1 MGSLGYSNEL
11 YYSDPSNFGRDVDLG
26 DDVVIEDLQNGDD
39 HSCILSTDGDVKCW
53 GYNYYGQLGYGH
65 SNDLGDESGEM
76 GDDLQVVDL
85 GSSFTVTQIGSGQD
99 HMCAINDNYEM
110 KCWGRNDRGMLGYG
124 HENNLGDDADE
135 MGDDL
140 PIIDLGTDFR
150 AHKLVMGN
158 LFTCVISTMND
169 LKCFG
174 RGNLGQLG
182 NGQSSDSANL
192 GDDPNEM
199 GTLTWS
205 LTYFSKMFFF
215 SYLLVT
221 FTTNM
226 PSLFYC
232 CFQVITCHLSI
243 SDLISN

>member
-1 MGSLGYSNEL
+1 M
-11 YYSDPSNFGRDVDLG
+11 
-26 DDVVIEDLQNGDD
+26 IEDLQVGDD
-39 HSCILSTDGDVKCW
+39 HACILIPDGTVKCW
-53 GYNYYGQLGYGH
+53 GYNNYGQLGY
-65 SNDLGDESGEM
+65 SNSDDIGDDSDEMGDYLHLVDLGD
-76 GDDLQVVDL
+76 
-85 GSSFTVTQIGSGQD
+85 FNVTQIGSGAD
-99 HMCAINDNYEM
+99 YMCAINDNYEM
-110 KCWGRNDRGMLGYG
+110 KCWGRNDRGMCGYG
-124 HENNLGDDADE
+124 TTDDIGDDAGE

-205 LTYFSKMFFF
+205 LTY
-215 SYLLVT
+215 LLR
-221 FTTNM
+221 
-226 PSLFYC
+226 
-232 CFQVITCHLSI
+232 
-243 SDLISN
+243 